1 MINPFLGI
9 SGRLLLKTQCN
20 LSAINHLY
28 FCPQANVQTF
38 QIQIFKS
45 RTSENK
51 NWSPRYICL
60 HPSIPRHI
68 KNFCQFVFWS
78 VPWSQSLEWN
88 LCPTWKI
95 YSRRWDL
102 LSPSPSSPSFLSS
115 VSQSRRFSFHF
126 LFCRIASVEAVSFI
140 SIISGTFL
148 VSLPFFRAPMD
159 RLARIAV
166 GSNISNYIPV
176 RRVESLVGHLVFFIF
191 SQTTLTHSL
200 HSCTSISAKEG
211 VFSYSLWLVRE
222 KRSFSRKKK
231 NLLQSA
237 TIESFSLSHRLLA
250 GVG

>member
-1 MINPFLGI
+1 MPIVRVKSVKFTPGNFFYTDMSVVSVTNI
-9 SGRLLLKTQCN
+9 RYA
-20 LSAINHLY
+20 SAY
-28 FCPQANVQTF
+28 SF
-38 QIQIFKS
+38 
-45 RTSENK
+45 
-51 NWSPRYICL
+51 
-60 HPSIPRHI
+60 
-68 KNFCQFVFWS
+68 FWS
-78 VPWSQSLEWN
+78 NPWSQSLEWY

-176 RRVESLVGHLVFFIF
+176 RRVESLFGPLGFLFSPKQDIRTVYTLVLPFQPRKVFFLILF
-191 SQTTLTHSL
+191 D
-200 HSCTSISAKEG
+200 
-211 VFSYSLWLVRE
+211 
-222 KRSFSRKKK
+222 
-231 NLLQSA
+231 
-237 TIESFSLSHRLLA
+237 
-250 GVG
+250 

>member
-1 MINPFLGI
+1 MQLVSDQSSVFFVRKQMFKHSKSKSS
-9 SGRLLLKTQCN
+9 SG
-20 LSAINHLY
+20 
-28 FCPQANVQTF
+28 
-38 QIQIFKS
+38 
-45 RTSENK
+45 TSK
-51 NWSPRYICL
+51 IWSPRYIHL
-60 HPSIPRHI
+60 HPSIPRNI
-68 KNFCQFVFWS
+68 KQLLPIHFSDQSHGRNHWNDIY
-78 VPWSQSLEWN
+78 VPHEKL
-88 LCPTWKI
+88 

-102 LSPSPSSPSFLSS
+102 LSPSPSLHSFLSS

-176 RRVESLVGHLVFFIF
+176 RNVESLVGPLGFLFSPKQHLRTVYTLVLPFQPRKVF
-191 SQTTLTHSL
+191 
-200 HSCTSISAKEG
+200 
-211 VFSYSLWLVRE
+211 FSYSLWLVRE
-222 KRSFSRKKK
+222 KRRLSRKKK

-237 TIESFSLSHRLLA
+237 IIESFSLSHRLLA